1 MKTLRLALVALVLV
15 AAGFMAGRWRAG
27 PAGGATQVAAQKYQC
42 PMHPAV
48 IQDHPGDCPICGMK
62 SVPIRGDGAV
72 SAEGAAPR
80 PAGTVTLEAGKRQLQ
95 GVRVGTVEK
104 SASSHALRLFGR
116 VVPDETRVYSLNAAM
131 DGSVRRTSDVTTGS
145 RVRKGQWLGAVFMVE
160 TRAALQAY
168 ITALDVQDLDPAMR
182 KHEGMTVSAGTTPT
196 KSAQFTVERLRGLGV
211 SQQQIDGMREQRDIP
226 LAIDL
231 YAPADGWV
239 LARNF
244 TQDQKFEKA
253 AEWYRIANLDKVW
266 ILADLADADA
276 ALVRPGQKA
285 TVTLPGGRGT
295 LAAVVGNVPPQF
307 DAMSSTLK
315 VRLLVDNPGAV
326 LRPDM
331 FVDVDLA
338 VDRPAA
344 LTVPVDAV
352 VDGGVRKTVFVE
364 KGDGVFEPRRV
375 ETGFHLGDR
384 VEVVKGLSEG
394 DRIVVSGTFM
404 VDSESQMRA
413 AAAGV
418 SGEPAKDPICG
429 MEVDEA
435 KAKAAGKTHVHAGKT
450 YFFCSEQ
457 CRKTFVA
464 APEAHLGASDGQGK
478 GQGHEHGHDRGG
490 ANAQD
495 HGHRQASL

>member
-1 MKTLRLALVALVLV
+1 MKTLLLALLALVLV
-15 AAGFMAGRWRAG
+15 AAGFVAGRTRG
-27 PAGGATQVAAQKYQC
+27 TSTGDAAQAARPKYQC

-62 SVPIRGDGAV
+62 VVAV
-72 SAEGAAPR
+72 SAVGAGPTEGGSLH
-80 PAGTVTLEAGKRQLQ
+80 PAGTVSLEAGKRQLQ

-104 SASSHALRLFGR
+104 APSTHALRLFGR
-116 VVPDETRVYSLNAAM
+116 VVPDETRIYTLNAALE
-131 DGSVRRTSDVTTGS
+131 GSVRRSSDVTTGS
-145 RVRKGQWLGAVFMVE
+145 RVAKGQWLGSVFMVD

-168 ITALDVQDLDPAMR
+168 ITALDVQDLDPSVR
-182 KHEGMTVSAGTTPT
+182 KHEGMTVSAGTTPS

-211 SQQQIDGMREQRDIP
+211 SQKQIDGMREQRDIP
-226 LAIDL
+226 LSIDL
-231 YAPADGWV
+231 YSPADGWV

-244 TQDQKFEKA
+244 AQDQKFEKA

-285 TVTLPGGRGT
+285 TVTLPGHRGT
-295 LAAVVGNVPPQF
+295 LEAVVSQVPPQF
-307 DAMSSTLK
+307 DAASSTLK
-315 VRLLVDNPGAV
+315 VRLLVDNPGAL

-331 FVDVDLA
+331 YVDVDLA
-338 VDRPAA
+338 IERPAA

-352 VDGGVRKTVFVE
+352 VDGGLRKTVFVE
-364 KGDGVFEPRRV
+364 QGDGIFEPRRV

-384 VEVVKGLSEG
+384 VEIVKGLSEG

-404 VDSESQMRA
+404 VDSESQMKA

-418 SGEPAKDPICG
+418 HGEPARDPVCG

-435 KAKAAGKTHVHAGKT
+435 KARAAGKTHVHAGKT

-457 CRKTFVA
+457 CKKTFVA
-464 APEAHLGASDGQGK
+464 APEAHLGASDGQG
-478 GQGHEHGHDRGG
+478 HEPGHDRGG
-490 ANAQD
+490 ATARD
-495 HGHRQASL
+495 PGRRQASL